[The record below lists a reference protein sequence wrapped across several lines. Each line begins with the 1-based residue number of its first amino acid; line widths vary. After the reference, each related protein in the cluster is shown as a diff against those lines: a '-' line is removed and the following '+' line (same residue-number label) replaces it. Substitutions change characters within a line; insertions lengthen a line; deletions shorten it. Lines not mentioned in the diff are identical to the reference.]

1 MYLQVSVWILFSP
14 ACRSGIFSL
23 AHVNLEGEDYLGTNQ
38 LFSFLQRLGK
48 NLWNAIIAKLVALKI
63 EEKLNFK
70 LKWLIY

>member
-1 MYLQVSVWILFSP
+1 MYLQVSVWISFSP
-14 ACRSGIFSL
+14 ACRNGIFSL
-23 AHVNLEGEDYLGTNQ
+23 AYVSIEGEDCLGTNQ

-63 EEKLNFK
+63 EKKLNFK